1 MGKLIYI
8 AVNSVVSLGNLIVI
22 TLINAS
28 WNSPS
33 HGNFASFRI
42 FITTVLHHK
51 HKYQTVYEDCVQ
63 VVFNM
68 PALKPTHNH
77 TYTHIQVFLCVRVCL
92 CIYIPIYIY
101 VCVCVCVRTQ
111 ETPQDAHASHTK
123 TPQRTHSRGAD
134 DRTEGCKQTPR
145 NRRLWG
151 RMNDPPLLI
160 YAVSS
165 GLFIL

>member
-51 HKYQTVYEDCVQ
+51 HKYQTVYEDCAGGLQ
-63 VVFNM
+63 H
-68 PALKPTHNH
+68 AGTETHAQSHIH
-77 TYTHIQVFLCVRVCL
+77 TYISLSVCACVFMYIHTYLHI
-92 CIYIPIYIY
+92 
-101 VCVCVCVRTQ
+101 CVCMCVRTYTRN
-111 ETPQDAHASHTK
+111 TPGRARKPHKNRSARTPGAQTTAQKDVNKHHA
-123 TPQRTHSRGAD
+123 
-134 DRTEGCKQTPR
+134 TEGF
-145 NRRLWG
+145 G
-151 RMNDPPLLI
+151 
-160 YAVSS
+160 
-165 GLFIL
+165 GG